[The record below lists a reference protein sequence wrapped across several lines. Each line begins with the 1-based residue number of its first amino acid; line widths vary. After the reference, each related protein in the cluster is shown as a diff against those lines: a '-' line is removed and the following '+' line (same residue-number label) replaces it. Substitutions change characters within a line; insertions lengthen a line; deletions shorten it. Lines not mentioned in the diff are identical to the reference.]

1 MKTSIIRLVSAF
13 LAALL
18 ALALPVPPCAAA
30 DEDSETEEIGER
42 VAGGIALLLLAVLV
56 IIGFRQDM
64 ERRAEASLP
73 VLPKTAAPKIFVD
86 MDEPPASAGGM
97 ETAATRI
104 GVQMS
109 F

>member
-1 MKTSIIRLVSAF
+1 MKTSLTRFVAFF
-13 LAALL
+13 LAAVLM
-18 ALALPVPPCAAA
+18 LALPVPQCRA
-30 DEDSETEEIGER
+30 DEDSETEEIGEK

-56 IIGFRQDM
+56 IVGFRQDM
-64 ERRAEASLP
+64 ERRAEAALP
-73 VLPKTAAPKIFVD
+73 VLPKTADPKIFVD
-86 MDEPPASAGGM
+86 MDEPPASESEM